1 MASEDPAEARP
12 SHEVTRAEWEV
23 SSPAAAGFAHL
34 GLAFFFFFY
43 NKGEKMKQVNEHT
56 VRLCF
61 NRNQMSPCPQ
71 AGLGSW
77 NCSRGLDAARQDRW
91 TEAARKV
98 GNGCLHLHSGSWC
111 CAGPSFCWPGT
122 GYEQSWPCKS
132 QRKQAGSLVSH
143 TQLSLRKICEEDCC
157 HIERG
162 GKGGRDGG
170 REGKREECQSKRLL
184 VSAT

>member
-1 MASEDPAEARP
+1 MGSLQPCHSRFCP
-12 SHEVTRAEWEV
+12 
-23 SSPAAAGFAHL
+23 PQP
-34 GLAFFFFFY
+34 GLIFFFLQQ
-43 NKGEKMKQVNEHT
+43 GEKMKQVNEHT

-61 NRNQMSPCPQ
+61 NRNQMSLCPQ

-77 NCSRGLDAARQDRW
+77 NCSRSLDAARQDRW

-143 TQLSLRKICEEDCC
+143 TQLSLRKVCEEDCC

-162 GKGGRDGG
+162 GE
-170 REGKREECQSKRLL
+170 RERGTEGEREREKNAR
-184 VSAT
+184 AKDF